1 MKRLLFI
8 ISFIVL
14 TIGLSAQSL
23 SNSIGYQDVTAK
35 LRVADTNLVVERNVS
50 AMMTFNYPETI
61 TLTTVDKG
69 YAETIDFRIKSI
81 KRLSEWRYLIVLNH
95 GSRLIVDAYS
105 TYKFIIPIRDNC
117 VYDRLTITFRK

>member
-1 MKRLLFI
+1 M
-8 ISFIVL
+8 
-14 TIGLSAQSL
+14 

-35 LRVADTNLVVERNVS
+35 LRVADTNLVVERTVS

-81 KRLSEWRYLIVLNH
+81 KRLSEWRYLIILDH
-95 GSRLIVDAYS
+95 GSRLIVEAYS
-105 TYKFIIPIRDNC
+105 TYKFIIPIRDNF
-117 VYDRLTITFRK
+117 VYDRLTIMFRH